1 VLEAPE
7 MSLIRAIKDK
17 TGFGSTGNVFN
28 KGY

>member
-1 VLEAPE
+1 VLECTG

-17 TGFGSTGNVFN
+17 TGVGSPVNVFN